1 MLRKFERVKERDFMS
16 NSNEDALLTK
26 EFLENVLINQSELKT
41 SQRRLVLSV
50 FITLTVLITATG
62 GAAGWLYYKYYNP
75 HVRYIRYIDGKTYI
89 GLTDAERIDADP
101 DREYGGSLIQVVHRA
116 KK

>member
-1 MLRKFERVKERDFMS
+1 MANAIE
-16 NSNEDALLTK
+16 AAPLLTN
-26 EFLENVLINQSELKT
+26 EFMENVLISVSELKT
-41 SQRRLVLSV
+41 SNRRLTFALYFTLSV
-50 FITLTVLITATG
+50 LVSASV
-62 GAAGWLYYKYYNP
+62 GAAGWYYYKYYNP

-101 DREYGGSLIQVVHRA
+101 DKEYGGSLIQVVHRA